1 MRALRISL
9 IIVVVFGGLFVAAD
23 RIAVNMAESEV
34 ADRVRSSQGLTGTP
48 SVSIKGFPFLT
59 QVFSKELDGVDVGLK
74 TVTATADG
82 RPVNITEVRAELS
95 NVKINS
101 DFSSAVADTA
111 DGSGRVSYEDLT
123 RAAPQ
128 GATVAYAGPERAAK
142 GQVKVSGSLLDLLK
156 NAGKDPGRFES
167 LLKREITVYSSVELR
182 EGGTVR
188 LRTESLPGLSVPGL
202 DGMLRDVL
210 DYDLELKGL
219 PKPVTLD
226 KVTAEKDGL
235 KFSGTGRNV
244 SLVG

>member
-1 MRALRISL
+1 M